1 MTKKDRA
8 AIEKWAE
15 ELSDDELEAAYYR
28 AVLDCLGSQTEE
40 MYELGYDIADIEEQD
55 KLEQYRC
62 DEADVIEEICQ
73 RRGIKLWNDSEAE
86 SSPFIQEDLDDPVY
100 IHKPE
105 SVISGWDYSDLIE
118 EAEDRIEERRAI
130 YGNEII

>member
-28 AVLDCLGSQTEE
+28 SVLDCLGSQTEE

-73 RRGIKLWNDSEAE
+73 RRGIKLWSDPDSE
-86 SSPFIQEDLDDPVY
+86 SSPFIQEDLDDPIY